1 MESFGLYAEVKKEFE
16 LSHFKLITPF
26 CYCHEDNDEVIIRS
40 KDEMKSLYENL
51 YYTDVTTTI
60 DKKGVTRTAQTTKNF
75 IHTWMGDVNIRT
87 YNKLVFE
94 PCKKVPKEHYNLW
107 KGWKASKRKPTKL
120 KFEDSKMYKHMK
132 YLFSVSFEYM
142 CDKYAYIIQ
151 TGNKTDVADILY
163 SAPGCG
169 KDTFYDYIGNHIL
182 GEEYY
187 LNEDY
192 LDIIIGGSFND
203 VISKKVLVVLNESKR
218 AKTDDIIEAIKNAIT
233 RMWNTIRAKGLKP
246 RYETNYINWA
256 VTYK

>member
-1 MESFGLYAEVKKEFE
+1 
-16 LSHFKLITPF
+16 
-26 CYCHEDNDEVIIRS
+26 
-40 KDEMKSLYENL
+40 
-51 YYTDVTTTI
+51 
-60 DKKGVTRTAQTTKNF
+60 
-75 IHTWMGDVNIRT
+75 
-87 YNKLVFE
+87 
-94 PCKKVPKEHYNLW
+94 
-107 KGWKASKRKPTKL
+107 
-120 KFEDSKMYKHMK
+120 MK

-218 AKTDDIIEAIKNAIT
+218 AKTNDIIEAMKMQLRECGIQFEQKN
-233 RMWNTIRAKGLKP
+233 
-246 RYETNYINWA
+246 
-256 VTYK
+256 